1 MAAERVIAAMVEKDQ
16 VTGRLMIKTTNGSD
30 VEVLPDEKVWIEPR
44 SVRGDCPRCQTHR
57 TIFESRAKD
66 GTDVTCPE
74 CKLWTTI
81 RVKQH
86 VYLEHDSVTGEDLV
100 PWAPR

>member
-1 MAAERVIAAMVEKDQ
+1 VAAERVIAAMVEKDQ
-16 VTGRLMIKTTNGSD
+16 VTGRLMIKTTNGPEQFD
-30 VEVLPDEKVWIEPR
+30 R
-44 SVRGDCPRCQTHR
+44 TAHAQTHR